1 MISLALRE
9 CLRLKTEEA
18 YNERV
23 GISYWPHIGELEY
36 PECPAESG
44 ICTNSAKIIARRLG
58 ARVCGYPIFDHD
70 SSNLVAYSAH
80 GHDFCVIDG
89 MIVDWWAWHVEESI
103 KHPIIPIWDGVRRG
117 LYKNPLHWNTW
128 PQHDF
133 RFQRR

>member
-18 YNERV
+18 YHDD
-23 GISYWPHIGELEY
+23 GFHYWPHIGGI
-36 PECPAESG
+36 ESG
-44 ICTNSAKIIARRLG
+44 TCTNSAAIIARRLG
-58 ARVCGYPIFDHD
+58 ACVCGYPIFDHD

-89 MIVDWWAWHVEESI
+89 MIVDWWAWHIEESI
-103 KHPIIPIWDGVRRG
+103 SNPIIPIWEGVRRG
-117 LYKNPLHWNTW
+117 LYKNPVHWNTW